1 MNRRM
6 LLQKHFHDIGF
17 MDTRAVPDE
26 NERSADM
33 PSDMFQSYN
42 QFLGILRSDQGR
54 HGQGVAADRQSH
66 HGRGLPAIF
75 CDPLELGGLAFWR
88 PSKAHGFGIGQTKLI
103 FKNDLGAEPLRFFLS
118 LANPFSTRSVS
129 ALHRARWRADPAF
142 GHSSPGHAATG

>member
-42 QFLGILRSDQGR
+42 QFLGIDRIIKMAFVDL
-54 HGQGVAADRQSH
+54 AADRLGQSFLNQVWISSSSRSMA
-66 HGRGLPAIF
+66 RGS
-75 CDPLELGGLAFWR
+75 GFWTLQPR
-88 PSKAHGFGIGQTKLI
+88 PCSNRLM
-103 FKNDLGAEPLRFFLS
+103 
-118 LANPFSTRSVS
+118 
-129 ALHRARWRADPAF
+129 
-142 GHSSPGHAATG
+142 